1 MVDTKLTSRSSTNHG
16 SFETKKRIALMI
28 KLVKRKHRST
38 ESWAASM
45 QSIHAKAVT
54 VTVCVGTF
62 MVTIIPR
69 SHDIDSNKPATEG
82 KPREEHT
89 ADTVATNA
97 ASTQTPDLPNENEAI
112 TTSTTDGKQESV
124 PTEKD
129 GAEGVQRSANVDK
142 DAVGN
147 SAEEAEREAAATNQD
162 EHDDHIVEGEEDTV
176 IY

>member
-1 MVDTKLTSRSSTNHG
+1 M
-16 SFETKKRIALMI
+16 F
-28 KLVKRKHRST
+28 
-38 ESWAASM
+38 
-45 QSIHAKAVT
+45 
-54 VTVCVGTF
+54 
-62 MVTIIPR
+62 TIVPR
-69 SHDIDSNKPATEG
+69 LHDLDSNEPATEEN
-82 KPREEHT
+82 PREEHM
-89 ADTVATNA
+89 ADAVITNA
-97 ASTQTPDLPNENEAI
+97 ASAQTPDSPNENEAI
-112 TTSTTDGKQESV
+112 TTSTADSKQESA

>member
-1 MVDTKLTSRSSTNHG
+1 M
-16 SFETKKRIALMI
+16 
-28 KLVKRKHRST
+28 
-38 ESWAASM
+38 
-45 QSIHAKAVT
+45 
-54 VTVCVGTF
+54 VTVCVGTSMF
-62 MVTIIPR
+62 TIGWR
-69 SHDIDSNKPATEG
+69 LHDLDSNKPATEE

-89 ADTVATNA
+89 ADSVATNA

-112 TTSTTDGKQESV
+112 TSSTTDGKHEPV

-142 DAVGN
+142 DVVGN
-147 SAEEAEREAAATNQD
+147 TAEEEEREAAATNQD

>member
-1 MVDTKLTSRSSTNHG
+1 M
-16 SFETKKRIALMI
+16 
-28 KLVKRKHRST
+28 
-38 ESWAASM
+38 
-45 QSIHAKAVT
+45 AK
-54 VTVCVGTF
+54 VCVGASMF
-62 MVTIIPR
+62 TIVPR
-69 SHDIDSNKPATEG
+69 LHDLDSNEPATEEN
-82 KPREEHT
+82 PREEHM
-89 ADTVATNA
+89 ADAVITNA
-97 ASTQTPDLPNENEAI
+97 ASAQTPDSPNENEAI
-112 TTSTTDGKQESV
+112 TTSTADSKQESA